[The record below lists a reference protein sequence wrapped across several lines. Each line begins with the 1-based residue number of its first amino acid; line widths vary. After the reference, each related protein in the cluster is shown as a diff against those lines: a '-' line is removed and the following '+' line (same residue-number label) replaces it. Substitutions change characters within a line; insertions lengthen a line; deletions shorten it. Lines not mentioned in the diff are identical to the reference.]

1 MQAQEEARRRSVL
14 RPLIFALLAA
24 VSLLGLAAGWL
35 RSPGEAELSRW
46 AELYRRSGDSIVRLH
61 YLAETRGLAGGRL
74 GGLLVLARNNYALSR
89 RVNPD
94 DPRSQVSLALL
105 SYEAGEESAARS
117 LLSAAATQRA
127 EGPDREAVV
136 ATLAIA
142 LSDTPSLEEISR
154 ARAFLLGLAPGRLFL
169 ADAYQRAGRPDLAGR
184 EREAQA
190 RWAEA
195 FLPVWLVMVGCCG
208 LLLLAGMVGALVWT
222 GREVARRLKGVRR
235 PAPQALPPAP
245 WDMREAVEALILLLF
260 LGLAASTVVALVRPA
275 AGGEAL
281 LALPVVVG
289 GIGAIAWVAVA
300 SPGRLGLGWRTDHL
314 LRDVWTGLV
323 ASGVVVIPV
332 LLLEQA
338 LQGLMQER
346 PYGHPL
352 IPVFAGATGWL
363 GKVSLAA
370 FACAII
376 PAVEEAV
383 FRGILYRALRR
394 HWSVAGAALASAIV
408 FAVAHGSAP
417 TLLPIAILGVLYAY
431 LYETSGSLVAPSVA
445 HGAFNAFNLA
455 IVLALVG

>member
-1 MQAQEEARRRSVL
+1 VQTQEEARRRSLL
-14 RPLIFALLAA
+14 RPVIFAFLAA
-24 VSLLGLAAGWL
+24 VSLLGLAGGWL
-35 RSPGEAELSRW
+35 SSPGKAELSRW
-46 AELYRRSGDSIVRLH
+46 AELYRRSGDSFVRFH
-61 YLAETRGLAGGRL
+61 YLVETWGLTGGSFD
-74 GGLLVLARNNYALSR
+74 GLLLLARNHYALSR

-94 DPRSQVSLALL
+94 DLRSQVSLALL
-105 SYEAGEESAARS
+105 SYQAGEENTARS
-117 LLSAAATQRA
+117 LLSAAATQRS

-136 ATLAIA
+136 ATLAIV

-169 ADAYQRAGRPDLAGR
+169 PDAYQRAGRPDLAGQ
-184 EREAQA
+184 ERETQA

-195 FLPVWLVMVGCCG
+195 FMPLLLVMVGGCG
-208 LLLLAGMVGALVWT
+208 LLLLVGMVGAVVCI
-222 GREVARRLKGVRR
+222 GREVARRLRGRRR

-260 LGLAASTVVALVRPA
+260 LGLAASTVVALLRPA

-281 LALPVVVG
+281 LVLPVVVG
-289 GIGAIAWVAVA
+289 GVGAIGWVAVA
-300 SPGRLGLGWRTDHL
+300 SRGRLGLGWRTGHW

-323 ASGVVVIPV
+323 VSGVVVVPV
-332 LLLEQA
+332 LVLEQA
-338 LQGLMQER
+338 LQGSMQEQ

-363 GKVSLAA
+363 GKVSLAV
-370 FACAII
+370 FACAIV

-394 HWSVAGAALASAIV
+394 HWSLAGSVLASAIV

-417 TLLPIAILGVLYAY
+417 ALLPIAILGVLYAY
-431 LYETSGSLVAPSVA
+431 LYETSGSLVAPTVA

-455 IVLALVG
+455 IVLVLVG